1 MANDLIRMLL
11 QAELDKESISK
22 IQAQLKNI
30 EKNSKPI
37 EIEVITDKA
46 EIAMSNFAKSMG
58 IKLNKDLKGQFKDLS
73 SNLLGDFDQSK
84 FDNLA
89 KGIVNAYKMAMDKNS
104 KKIQFDFFE
113 NSDDKKIYDYL
124 KGSILKLDDSTINA
138 KKNVDGFNG
147 ALKGLVKTSKES
159 GLSLDQMA
167 QELNSMGIKDLG
179 VNTEDIASKL
189 TKSVKN
195 VRDVKNGFIELGDSV
210 PDKEINEF
218 VQNELMDLL
227 TGLGKIEYESKQAK
241 DSLKQINSVQ
251 DEFTK
256 TNTAI
261 DSIETNIKGLGVVNR
276 KTFKDMND
284 DVYKYIDTYKNLE
297 KGINISDTY
306 AKNDQGGFDFTGR
319 IIDDKSAE
327 YNAKQSIKNAKEE
340 LSLVNAMAD
349 GREKANIRASKSYE
363 SLQQSQ
369 AKASNKAIE
378 DNYKQQLSEEKI
390 NKTLRE
396 QIELYQK
403 KMRGNMDIFADK
415 NKGKFD
421 EVQLD
426 NLRQKMEGLSISSG
440 NAKREMKDITIEMG
454 HMQKAASQSNSML
467 SKITENLV
475 KFARFYIVGQAVV
488 EVVRA
493 AREGV
498 KSIKELDASLTELSK
513 VSDMSTSQ
521 LKNFTDQAYEA
532 GKTIGRTGKEVID
545 ATAEFKRAGYEI
557 NEAFELSQQALL
569 LTNIGDGMDDV
580 KESSSSLIAIL
591 KGFKMEAQETAH
603 VVDALNEVSNNYA
616 VDTNNLT
623 EILKRTSGTISQTG
637 TSYEELL
644 GLATGGFESLRNAEM
659 VASGINMISQR
670 LRGNQIIKYY
680 APYVQKCA

>member
-319 IIDDKSAE
+319 IIDDKSVEVTYKALQNAHGEAIKLNNAFDDTIAKNRQMASDASWKQYFQGMTETSREIQQLNQYYSQLADGGMEQAEQQAIKLNNEFDKLEQVTKKNLLLDTDKMSNRYKNLISNDDITNVKSMIDSLKFDDPNLGKNIDLIKLKMKEVSTGAEHSRKSLDLANKSSMSFGEAMKQAAYKFGIWSAITVSYYKVIREISTGIKFITEMDTALTEIGIVTGQTREQTAGLSKE
-327 YNAKQSIKNAKEE
+327 YNNLAKELKVTTNQVTSAAVE
-340 LSLVNAMAD
+340 F
-349 GREKANIRASKSYE
+349 Y
-363 SLQQSQ
+363 
-369 AKASNKAIE
+369 
-378 DNYKQQLSEEKI
+378 
-390 NKTLRE
+390 
-396 QIELYQK
+396 
-403 KMRGNMDIFADK
+403 
-415 NKGKFD
+415 
-421 EVQLD
+421 
-426 NLRQKMEGLSISSG
+426 RQGLSQEEVMDRLRTTTMYSKIA
-440 NAKREMKDITIEMG
+440 NLEFA
-454 HMQKAASQSNSML
+454 QSAEILTATVNSMGVD
-467 SKITENLV
+467 IE
-475 KFARFYIVGQAVV
+475 
-488 EVVRA
+488 RA
-493 AREGV
+493 ADV
-498 KSIKELDASLTELSK
+498 
-513 VSDMSTSQ
+513 
-521 LKNFTDQAYEA
+521 FTYL
-532 GKTIGRTGKEVID
+532 GD
-545 ATAEFKRAGYEI
+545 ATATGADEI
-557 NEAFELSQQALL
+557 G
-569 LTNIGDGMDDV
+569 IGFS
-580 KESSSSLIAIL
+580 K
-591 KGFKMEAQETAH
+591 
-603 VVDALNEVSNNYA
+603 
-616 VDTNNLT
+616 
-623 EILKRTSGTISQTG
+623 
-637 TSYEELL
+637 
-644 GLATGGFESLRNAEM
+644 TGGAASALGVEFEK
-659 VASGINMISQR
+659 VASW
-670 LRGNQIIKYY
+670 IKCS
-680 APYVQKCA
+680 PSV